1 MTSFQA
7 TAGFQTGPNPPQDSR
22 MAYNEVGPGYFR
34 TMKTAI
40 LAGLVLGAI
49 ALAITTR
56 FLDRMLYG
64 VSAFDPVRLAAITAI
79 LAMVAIMAGLFP
91 SLRAASIDPILALRA
106 E

>member
-1 MTSFQA
+1 
-7 TAGFQTGPNPPQDSR
+7 